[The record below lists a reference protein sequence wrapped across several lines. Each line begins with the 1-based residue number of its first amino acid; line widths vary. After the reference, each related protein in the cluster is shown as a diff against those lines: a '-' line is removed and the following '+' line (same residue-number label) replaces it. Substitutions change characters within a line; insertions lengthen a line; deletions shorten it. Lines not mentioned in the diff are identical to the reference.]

1 MYVCPCVKK
10 GHGNLLKVIPRDM
23 ADMCHKMESGT
34 AIPEDN
40 VTLCI
45 YHYTLYH
52 LPNRISKRHV
62 ETLIPWVA

>member
-1 MYVCPCVKK
+1 
-10 GHGNLLKVIPRDM
+10 M

-62 ETLIPWVA
+62 ETLIPWVAKENFCKELLSLYT